1 MKADD
6 IFKEMA
12 ATVRQANSRK
22 RRQFLPGLLVAFID
36 LIIKVRGEDEVYDS
50 FQGFLADHPRQHK
63 THDGGKANTLIV
75 KHKDATL
82 SIRPA
87 YGRFEKW
94 ARGEHSRFDYP
105 SMAPHAT
112 QAWGDY
118 VHWLDALVG
127 MPKDELQALEK
138 RVRAFTLDH
147 FASHDVDASTLK
159 REPPRFRLFLENYD
173 FTKAGDRS
181 GAAFQGTVF
190 AWVRADS
197 PHLQVQVHKVR
208 TGSKRIG
215 RVGDVDA
222 RDGEV
227 LVLAAEVKQFVVT
240 LKGIADFAEFANLVT
255 RHRALGLVAAL
266 AFDDDARQAVLDLG
280 LEPVARQDLIDRVRL
295 WDSLK
300 QRNAVQAL
308 LFYVTQIEQNKS
320 LIDSVQGF
328 FAELERAF
336 EASGDEAVDLNM
348 EAPEAPGSAARDS

>member
-1 MKADD
+1 MSADE
-6 IFKEMA
+6 IFQEMVA
-12 ATVRQANSRK
+12 AVTQTNPRK

-36 LIIKVRGEDEVYDS
+36 LINQVRA
-50 FQGFLADHPRQHK
+50 QGRLYNSLDAFLQDFPRQER

-75 KHKDATL
+75 ATGPDTTL

-87 YGRFEKW
+87 YSRFEKW

-118 VHWLDALVG
+118 EHWLAGLVG
-127 MPKDELQALEK
+127 MPNKQLSLLEQ

-147 FASHDVDASTLK
+147 FASHEVDASTLK
-159 REPPRFRLFLENYD
+159 REPPRFRLFLEKYD
-173 FTKAGDRS
+173 FTKGGDRS
-181 GAAFQGTVF
+181 GAAYQGTVF

-215 RVGDVDA
+215 KVGDVDA
-222 RDGEV
+222 RDGEI
-227 LVLAAEVKQFVVT
+227 LVLAAEVKQFKVKTEDVS
-240 LKGIADFAEFANLVT
+240 DFTEFANLVT
-255 RHRALGLVAAL
+255 RHRALGLVVAL
-266 AFDDDARQAVLDLG
+266 SFEDEARKALVDLG
-280 LEPVARQDLIDRVRL
+280 LEPVTKQDLIDRVRL
-295 WDSLK
+295 WDALK

-308 LFYVTQIEQNKS
+308 LFYVTQVEQNKP

-328 FAELERAF
+328 FAELEKSLD
-336 EASGDEAVDLNM
+336 ESGD
-348 EAPEAPGSAARDS
+348 AAADHQGGPLSG

>member
-1 MKADD
+1 MTADE
-6 IFKEMA
+6 IYEEMIA
-12 ATVRQANSRK
+12 AVRQTNSRK

-36 LIIKVRGEDEVYDS
+36 LILKVRAENVRYGS
-50 FQGFLADHPRQHK
+50 FSEFLAAHPRQDK

-75 KHKDATL
+75 QHGDATL

-94 ARGEHSRFDYP
+94 ARGQHSRFDYP

-127 MPKDELQALEK
+127 MSKEDLFNLETG
-138 RVRAFTLDH
+138 VRDFTLDH
-147 FASHDVDASTLK
+147 FASHEIDASTLK

-173 FTKAGDRS
+173 FTKMGDRS

-215 RVGDVDA
+215 KVGDVDA
-222 RDGEV
+222 RDGEL
-227 LVLAAEVKQFVVT
+227 LVLAAEVKQFAVS
-240 LKGIADFAEFANLVT
+240 IDDMSDFTEFANLVT
-255 RHRALGLVAAL
+255 RYRALGLVVAL
-266 AFDDDARQAVLDLG
+266 SFEDEARQAILELG
-280 LEPVARQDLIDRVRL
+280 LEPVTRQDLIDRVRL

-308 LFYVTQIEQNKS
+308 LFYVTQVEQNKA

-328 FAELERAF
+328 FAGLERAID
-336 EASGDEAVDLNM
+336 ESGEDAVDPNM
-348 EAPEAPGSAARDS
+348 DAPERRE